1 MTTTLITPDFLADPT
16 PRYRVLREAGPLHFS
31 TEFFGGAW
39 LLTRYE
45 DVAWALKDPRLSA
58 RRTGGWL
65 GDGAARQRL
74 APFQRLFARALLFQ
88 DAPDH
93 GRLRQLMMPAFRPAG
108 LAAIRA
114 HAQEVVDELLGG
126 IEDPARPFDL
136 METLARPLPARVMA
150 RLMGVDAPGLGD
162 PLCFT
167 DWSDDIAE
175 FLGHPQPGLDLAQ
188 RAQRAALA
196 MAAMFRRALALRRA
210 SPPAHGAR
218 APDLLSLLLQGQAEG
233 RVESAEELLAQC
245 VMLLFAGHETTR
257 HLLCNGAHALLGQPG
272 AWRRLGR
279 EQDALLP
286 SALRELL
293 RYDSP
298 VQYTGRR
305 VAAAFTLHGRRF
317 ERGELLIPLIGA
329 AHHDPAAYT
338 EPGRLRLDRREA
350 PHMAFG
356 QGPHVCIGAAL
367 TYLEAEVA
375 FGALLKRFPG
385 LRLAQAG
392 GGADAGSQR
401 LANPLYRGWRR
412 LMVVAAGE
420 TGTREAPA
428 IGSRAEPATP
438 L

>member
-16 PRYRVLREAGPLHFS
+16 PRYRALREAGPLHFS

-65 GDGAARQRL
+65 GGGAARQRL

-126 IEDPARPFDL
+126 IDDPARPFDL

-150 RLMGVDAPGLGD
+150 RMMGVDAPGLGD

-167 DWSDDIAE
+167 EGSDDIAE
-175 FLGHPQPGLDLAQ
+175 FLGHPQPGLGLAQ

-196 MAAMFRRALALRRA
+196 MAAMFRRALALRR
-210 SPPAHGAR
+210 SPPAHGAG
-218 APDLLSLLLQGQAEG
+218 APDLLSLLLQGQTEG

-257 HLLCNGAHALLGQPG
+257 HLLCNGVQALLGQPG
-272 AWRRLGR
+272 AWQRLGR
-279 EQDALLP
+279 EPATLLP
-286 SALRELL
+286 QAVRELL

-305 VAAAFTLHGRRF
+305 VAAGFTLHGRRF
-317 ERGELLIPLIGA
+317 ERGELVIPLIGA
-329 AHHDPAAYT
+329 AHRDPAAYT
-338 EPGRLRLDRREA
+338 EPDLLRLDRREA
-350 PHMAFG
+350 PHLAFG

-367 TYLEAEVA
+367 TQLEAEVA
-375 FGALLKRFPG
+375 FTALLRRFPD
-385 LRLAQAG
+385 LRLAP
-392 GGADAGSQR
+392 GGASQR

-412 LMVVAAGE
+412 LMVVAAP
-420 TGTREAPA
+420 EARVQEPPGPVHTERQPA
-428 IGSRAEPATP
+428 PS
-438 L
+438 